1 MAAATKIRC
10 YDYVNH
16 PFAEVCEALT
26 SHSNEIFHDATQAAE
41 TRAGKVA
48 AGLHVKVAGVRIGK
62 EVLVNVKSFVDIE
75 SDFEKKM
82 TVRLEWQAAEA
93 SGLFPVMQA
102 QLHVY
107 PITAS
112 ETQLDFQ
119 GEYEPPLG
127 LVGKAI
133 DAVIGHRIA
142 EASVHHFVSEI
153 AEYLR
158 KNLA

>member
-26 SHSNEIFHDATQAAE
+26 SQSNEIFHNATQSAE

-48 AGLHVKVAGVRIGK
+48 AGLHVKVAGIEIGK
-62 EVLVNVKSFVDIE
+62 EILVHVKRYVDVE
-75 SDFEKKM
+75 SNFEKKM
-82 TVRLEWQAAEA
+82 TVRLEWEAAEIP
-93 SGLFPVMQA
+93 GLFPTMRA

-119 GEYEPPLG
+119 GEYDPPLG
-127 LVGKAI
+127 LLGKAI
-133 DAVIGHRIA
+133 DVVIGHRIA
-142 EASVHHFVSEI
+142 EASVHQFLSEI
-153 AEYLR
+153 ADYLR
-158 KNLA
+158 KNLD